1 MNRHFKAKVAENRQ
15 HNTDHNLLTL
25 IPITPAKAPEPG
37 QFYMLGSE
45 TDYYDPLLKRPFSL
59 LRKMEN
65 GFQILY
71 RIRGKGTIK
80 LTRLQEGAVIDVLG
94 PLGNSYPLPDKEQIP
109 IIIAGGIGV
118 ASVFSL
124 AEKLPRQAYI
134 FYGAR
139 TKDDLLLLNEL
150 KGYAKE
156 LLVSTD
162 DGSYGEKGNILD
174 ALDMALTQNSELITH
189 NLILYACGP
198 KAMFKPLHKI
208 SVERKITAYVSV
220 EETMACGIGVCL
232 GCVIKTVDG
241 YERVCKE
248 GPVFPIDKV
257 VW

>member
-1 MNRHFKAKVAENRQ
+1 MSRHFKAKIAENRQ
-15 HNTDHNLLTL
+15 LNKDHNLLTL
-25 IPITPAKAPEPG
+25 IPLTPAKAPEPG

-59 LRKMEN
+59 FRKMEN

-71 RIRGKGTIK
+71 RIRGKGTLK
-80 LTRLQEGAVIDVLG
+80 LSSVQEGAIIDLLG
-94 PLGNSYPLPDKEQIP
+94 PLGNSYPLPEKDHIP
-109 IIIAGGIGV
+109 IIIAGGIGI

-124 AEKLPRQAYI
+124 AESLAKDAYI
-134 FYGAR
+134 FYGTR
-139 TKDDLLLLNEL
+139 TKDDLLMLKEL
-150 KGYAKE
+150 KEYSKE
-156 LLVSTD
+156 FIVSTD

-174 ALDMALTQNSELITH
+174 ALNVFLTQHSALSTQRFVI
-189 NLILYACGP
+189 YSCGP

-208 SVERKITAYVSV
+208 SAERKIAAYVSV

-232 GCVIKTVDG
+232 GCVVKTADG
-241 YERVCKE
+241 YERVCQE